1 MVSDFQRS
9 VWSVSSISVAV
20 LGLCLP
26 VFSLRAYGGGGGGA
40 AAAAHLVFTIIS
52 VPWLKFYNTLDC

>member
-1 MVSDFQRS
+1 M
-9 VWSVSSISVAV
+9 WSVPSISVAV

-26 VFSLRAYGGGGGGA
+26 VFSLRAYGGGGGGGV